1 MQAFETAWA
10 AACKVEAS
18 TIIVPAEFT
27 FLVGPVSFS
36 GPYCIKLM
44 GLNFLSWMGQSLLQL
59 TQALGVEAFCN
70 GLNSLS

>member
-36 GPYCIKLM
+36 GPYCEENIVFQVRISV
-44 GLNFLSWMGQSLLQL
+44 NNIQSMISP
-59 TQALGVEAFCN
+59 A
-70 GLNSLS
+70 